1 MLEKL
6 TGRDEF
12 SLIVIIMMLLTYMD
26 PRHDEGK
33 WQQVSSGWQRSLF
46 T

>member
-26 PRHDEGK
+26 
-33 WQQVSSGWQRSLF
+33 RSQ